1 MAKKCEHCSKRNM
14 STAAKIMKVK
24 SNKKKTHN
32 LHVLSPV
39 PTWRMHIKCR
49 SFLSSGHGRKRTAVY
64 NRPSCRPC
72 VKCKKKT
79 NAIQVVP
86 RHISGWSSVTS
97 TAGSCAI
104 CWGDVLPMPSLL
116 HSTALKAVHFCGGW
130 RRATYTEKKIEVW
143 LKNKSFFLTRSEH

>member
-1 MAKKCEHCSKRNM
+1 MYFLQYPHEECTKC
-14 STAAKIMKVK
+14 
-24 SNKKKTHN
+24 
-32 LHVLSPV
+32 
-39 PTWRMHIKCR
+39 

-72 VKCKKKT
+72 VKCKKT

-97 TAGSCAI
+97 TADSCTT

-116 HSTALKAVHFCGGW
+116 HSTKAVHFCGGW
-130 RRATYTEKKIEVW
+130 RWATYTEKENGQQCHVIGCEGPTNEGRGRRKVCVCVCVCMCHTEAKV
-143 LKNKSFFLTRSEH
+143 SGTTADVSCT